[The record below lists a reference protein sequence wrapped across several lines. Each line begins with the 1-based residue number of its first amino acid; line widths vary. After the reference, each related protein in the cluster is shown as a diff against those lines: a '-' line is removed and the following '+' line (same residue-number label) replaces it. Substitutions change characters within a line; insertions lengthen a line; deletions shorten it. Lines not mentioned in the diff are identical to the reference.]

1 MDKQQKEAALEMLTR
16 KDLIDPVIYL
26 IDDYQS
32 QTGFSPAEYY
42 HTRYEMAEMNGN
54 DNQAKEAWELY
65 NIFRKNNS

>member
-16 KDLIDPVIYL
+16 KELIDPVIYL

-54 DNQAKEAWELY
+54 DKQAKEAWELY
-65 NIFRKNNS
+65 NIFRGNDD